1 MNKRYLPYGVYIN
14 RQYSEETENN
24 RRILRP
30 IPQAAK
36 RDPELKRKSKMEGDV
51 LIIKSKIYTLD
62 NLHNLPE
69 EISAFNSTSETN
81 GNTLGFFGELNIF
94 SKFRTDDI
102 QFNSSE
108 Q

>member
-1 MNKRYLPYGVYIN
+1 MR
-14 RQYSEETENN
+14 
-24 RRILRP
+24 
-30 IPQAAK
+30 
-36 RDPELKRKSKMEGDV
+36 PELKRKSKMEGDV

-62 NLHNLPE
+62 ILHNLPE

-81 GNTLGFFGELNIF
+81 GNTLKLNIF
-94 SKFRTDDI
+94 SKFRTDGI